1 MDDKDIRKDLG
12 DQLEELFSEIIPE
25 PEVEIRTGEDKSLLE
40 KAVVASLLEGKA
52 MAAPVAAARALVEA
66 PPPIPIQP
74 EEVKEGRKTPPA
86 SIPSWG
92 ASLGKQR
99 FKVLN
104 ILLSGVVILGG
115 VPVAIL
121 MIHLISQ
128 KQVIWSGFQTLYC
141 AAYTVA
147 VAITLTQWLFNSS
160 LTRVLR
166 ETEKKHTEAVRSQTL
181 LERQVEELAMAN
193 ALLQRR
199 ALQFQTAAQVSNA
212 VTSVLDPDELVQ
224 RAVDLICGQFDLY
237 YTGLFL
243 IDESGQWAVLRAGT
257 GKAGHQML
265 AQGCKLE
272 TNRNSVVG
280 RCIADAQARIA
291 LDVAPVQAAVDR
303 CGRPQLV
310 AGPSFTKA
318 PAGPGEEIVELAK
331 VNPLLP
337 ETRSQMVLP
346 LRVDRCGRPR
356 GWVIGAL
363 DIHSTKREALSKEDI
378 PALQMVADQVAVAID
393 NAYLFAESQA
403 TLETARRAYGE
414 CRPQRSASS
423 KSWAESPRTRPTPGC
438 RSDERGISGTS
449 DKSAAIKV
457 KAKQSLAV
465 PIAVYGDVIGV
476 LDT

>member
-25 PEVEIRTGEDKSLLE
+25 PEVEASSLKATRIGENESLLE
-40 KAVVASLLEGKA
+40 KTVVASLLEGKG
-52 MAAPVAAARALVEA
+52 MAAPVAAGPALVEA

-74 EEVKEGRKTPPA
+74 EEAKEGRKTPPA
-86 SIPSWG
+86 STPSWE

-104 ILLSGVVILGG
+104 ILLSGVAILGG

-121 MIHLISQ
+121 TIHLISQ

-160 LTRVLR
+160 LTRVVR
-166 ETEKKHTEAVRSQTL
+166 ETEKKYTEAVRSQTL
-181 LERQVEELAMAN
+181 LERRVEELAMAN

-199 ALQFQTAAQVSNA
+199 ALQFQIAAQASNA

-224 RAVDLICGQFDLY
+224 RAVDLICDQFDLY
-237 YTGLFL
+237 YAGLFL

-257 GKAGHQML
+257 GEAGRQML
-265 AQGCKLE
+265 AQGYKLE
-272 TNRNSVVG
+272 TNNNSVVG

-291 LDVAPVQAAVDR
+291 LDVAPMQVALRPQAATAV
-303 CGRPQLV
+303 V
-310 AGPSFTKA
+310 AGSSSTEAPS
-318 PAGPGEEIVELAK
+318 GPGEEIVELVE

-337 ETRSQMVLP
+337 ETRSQMILP
-346 LRVDRCGRPR
+346 LRSR
-356 GWVIGAL
+356 GWVIGTL

-378 PALQMVADQVAVAID
+378 PILQMVADQVAVAID
-393 NAYLFAESQA
+393 NACLFTESQA

-414 CRPQRSASS
+414 LSS
-423 KSWAESPRTRPTPGC
+423 KGWAGSLRARPTPGC
-438 RSDERGISGTS
+438 RSGERDIIGAS
-449 DKSAAIKV
+449 DKGAAIEV
-457 KAKQSLAV
+457 KAKQSLVV
-465 PIAVYGDVIGV
+465 PIKIHGDVIGV
-476 LDT
+476 PDI